1 MKLTGSSKMMGLL
14 MEGNKPSVSTYLR
27 YVEYYGIQDMLDDL
41 FERSKS
47 DAMKAVPLYER
58 IISRENILLA
68 YRVIKRNTGSK
79 TVGTDG
85 ITIDDYKPANTE
97 LFVAYIRGVLSKY
110 KPQKVRR
117 VYIPKS
123 NGRKRPL
130 GIPTMRDRIIQQ
142 MFLQILEPI
151 CEAKF
156 YNHSYGFRPNRSAKH
171 AMARCKFLTRKN
183 FHYVVDIDIK
193 GFFDNVNH
201 NKLIKQLYTIGIKDK
216 RVLAIL
222 AKMLKAPIEG
232 EGIPQKGTPQGG
244 ILSPLLSNVVLNE
257 LDWWIANQWEFMKT
271 KETYHPASKLR
282 SLKRKTKLKEMFIVR
297 YADDFKIFTKD
308 QPSAVRIYHGV
319 KGYLN
324 HHLSLDISPEKS
336 KITNLRKRK
345 SEFLGFSLKAVK
357 KRKTYVANTHVTT
370 AKKKQIVENLRK
382 HLRDIQKNP
391 IQKSVYRYN
400 AYLLGTKNYFQSAT
414 HVNQDFHEIAYR
426 LMQTFRNRLK
436 YAGKYGPPIKANATY
451 KRLHKNNY
459 KTYNIAGAYLYPI
472 ADVQTRND
480 MCFSQ
485 DICFYTKEGR
495 EKIYSYL
502 LPNIR
507 TEISKMVT
515 YTSDGHNIEYAD
527 NRISKYSMQKGLC
540 AVTGTFL
547 KAEEVHCHHKVPKYL
562 GGKDS
567 FDNLVVVH
575 KWVHVLIHAVS
586 KDTIN
591 NYLKILQLNG
601 NQLEKMKYYRELCN
615 LVDLEEIM

>member
-1 MKLTGSSKMMGLL
+1 M
-14 MEGNKPSVSTYLR
+14 STYLR
-27 YVEYYGIQDMLDDL
+27 YVEYYGMQEVLDDL
-41 FERSKS
+41 YERSKN
-47 DAMKAVPLYER
+47 KATTSVPLYEQ

-68 YRVIKRNTGSK
+68 YRVIKGNTGSK

-85 ITIDDYKPANTE
+85 ITIDDYKLANIE
-97 LFVAYIRGVLSKY
+97 IFVSYIRSVLSNY

-123 NGRKRPL
+123 NGKKRPL

-151 CEAKF
+151 CEAQF
-156 YNHSYGFRPNRSAKH
+156 YNHSYGFRPNRSTKH

-222 AKMLKAPIEG
+222 AKMLKATIEG
-232 EGIPQKGTPQGG
+232 EGIPKKGTPQGG

-257 LDWWIANQWEFMKT
+257 LDWWIANQWEFLKT
-271 KETYHPASKLR
+271 KENYHPAARLK
-282 SLKRKTKLKEMFIVR
+282 SLKRKTTLKEMFIVR

-308 QPSAVRIYHGV
+308 HQSAIRIYHGV
-319 KGYLN
+319 KGYLSN
-324 HHLSLDISPEKS
+324 HLSLDISPEKS
-336 KITNLRKRK
+336 KITNLRKRD

-357 KRKTYVANTHVTT
+357 KRKSHVAHTYITKT
-370 AKKKQIVENLRK
+370 KKKQIIENLRK
-382 HLRDIQKNP
+382 LICE
-391 IQKSVYRYN
+391 IQKSPTQKSAYRYN

-414 HVNQDFHEIAYR
+414 HVNKDFHEIAYR

-436 YAGKYGPPIKANATY
+436 SAGKYGPPTKANATY

-472 ADVQTRND
+472 SDVQTKND

-485 DICFYTKEGR
+485 DICFYTKKGR
-495 EKIYSYL
+495 KKIYSQL
-502 LPNIR
+502 LPNIC
-507 TEISKMVT
+507 TEISKMVM
-515 YTSDGHNIEYAD
+515 YLSDNKNIEYAD
-527 NRISKYSMQKGLC
+527 NRISKYSMQQGLC
-540 AVTGTFL
+540 AVTGAFL
-547 KAEEVHCHHKVPKYL
+547 KAEVVHCHHKIPKHL
-562 GGKDS
+562 GGTDS
-567 FDNLVVVH
+567 FDNLVIIH
-575 KWVHVLIHAVS
+575 KWVHILIHAVS
-586 KDTIN
+586 KETIN
-591 NYLKILQLNG
+591 NYLEILQLNG
-601 NQLEKMKYYRELCN
+601 KQLTKIKHYRELCN
-615 LVDLEEIM
+615 LVDLEEMI

>member
-1 MKLTGSSKMMGLL
+1 M
-14 MEGNKPSVSTYLR
+14 STYLR
-27 YVEYYGIQDMLDDL
+27 YVEYYGRQETLDDL
-41 FERSKS
+41 FERSRN
-47 DAMKAVPLYER
+47 KATIFIPLYEQ

-68 YRVIKRNTGSK
+68 YRVIKGNTGSK

-85 ITIDDYKPANTE
+85 IMIDDYKIENIE
-97 LFVAYIRGVLSKY
+97 IFISYIRNVLSDY

-117 VYIPKS
+117 VFIPKG
-123 NGRKRPL
+123 NGQKRPL

-151 CEAKF
+151 CEARF

-201 NKLIKQLYTIGIKDK
+201 NKLIKQLYTIGVKDK
-216 RVLAIL
+216 RVLAII

-232 EGIPQKGTPQGG
+232 EGVPQKGTPQGG

-271 KETYHPASKLR
+271 KENYHPASRLR

-297 YADDFKIFTKD
+297 YADDFKIFTKNH
-308 QPSAVRIYHGV
+308 QSAIRIFHGV

-324 HHLSLDISPEKS
+324 NHLTLDISPEKS

-345 SEFLGFSLKAVK
+345 SEFLGFSLKAIK
-357 KRKTYVANTHVTT
+357 KRNSYVAHTYITKT
-370 AKKKQIVENLRK
+370 KKRQISEKLRNL
-382 HLRDIQKNP
+382 LCEIQKTP
-391 IQKSVYRYN
+391 IQKSVYKYN
-400 AYLLGTKNYFQSAT
+400 SYLLGTKNYFQSAT
-414 HVNQDFHEIAYR
+414 HVNKDFHEIAYR
-426 LMQTFRNRLK
+426 LAQTFRNRLK
-436 YAGKYGPPIKANATY
+436 SVGKYGPPTKANATY

-472 ADVQTRND
+472 SDVQTKND

-485 DICFYTKEGR
+485 DICFYTEKGR
-495 EKIYSYL
+495 EKIYNQL
-502 LPNIR
+502 APNIL
-507 TEISKMVT
+507 TEISKMVNHV
-515 YTSDGHNIEYAD
+515 SDTLNIEYAD
-527 NRISKYSMQKGLC
+527 NRISKYSMQQGLC
-540 AVTGTFL
+540 AVTGVFL
-547 KAEEVHCHHKVPKYL
+547 KSDEVHCHHKTPKCL

-567 FDNLVVVH
+567 FDNLVIVH
-575 KWVHVLIHAVS
+575 KWVHILIHANS

-591 NYLKILQLNG
+591 KYLDILQLNG
-601 NQLEKMKYYRELCN
+601 KQLTKINYYRELCN
-615 LVDLEEIM
+615 LVDLEEII

>member
-1 MKLTGSSKMMGLL
+1 MQ
-14 MEGNKPSVSTYLR
+14 EV
-27 YVEYYGIQDMLDDL
+27 LDDL
-41 FERSKS
+41 FERSKN
-47 DAMKAVPLYER
+47 KATTSVPLYEQ

-68 YRVIKRNTGSK
+68 YRVIKGNTGSK

-85 ITIDDYKPANTE
+85 ITIDDYKLANIE
-97 LFVAYIRGVLSKY
+97 MFVSYIRSVLSDY

-123 NGRKRPL
+123 NGKKRPL

-151 CEAKF
+151 CEAQF
-156 YNHSYGFRPNRSAKH
+156 YNHSYGFRPNRSTKH

-183 FHYVVDIDIK
+183 FHYVVDVDIK

-222 AKMLKAPIEG
+222 AKMLKATIEG
-232 EGIPQKGTPQGG
+232 EGIPRKGTPQGG

-257 LDWWIANQWEFMKT
+257 LDWWIANQWEFLKT
-271 KETYHPASKLR
+271 KENYHPAARLK
-282 SLKRKTKLKEMFIVR
+282 SLKRKTTLKEMFIVR

-308 QPSAVRIYHGV
+308 HQSAIRIYHGV
-319 KGYLN
+319 KGYLSN
-324 HHLSLDISPEKS
+324 HLSLDISPEKS
-336 KITNLRKRK
+336 KITNLRKRD

-357 KRKTYVANTHVTT
+357 KRKSHVAHTYITKT
-370 AKKKQIVENLRK
+370 KKKQIIENLRK
-382 HLRDIQKNP
+382 LICE
-391 IQKSVYRYN
+391 IQKSPTQKSAYRYN

-414 HVNQDFHEIAYR
+414 HVNKDFHEIAYR

-436 YAGKYGPPIKANATY
+436 SAGKYGPPTKANETY

-472 ADVQTRND
+472 SDVQTKND

-485 DICFYTKEGR
+485 DLCFYTENGR
-495 EKIYSYL
+495 GKIYSH
-502 LPNIR
+502 LPTNIR
-507 TEISKMVT
+507 TEISRMVT
-515 YTSDGHNIEYAD
+515 RISDNKNMEYAD

-540 AVTGTFL
+540 AVTGAFL
-547 KAEEVHCHHKVPKYL
+547 KADEVHCHHKIPKYL

-567 FDNLVVVH
+567 FDNLVIVH

-591 NYLKILQLNG
+591 NYLEILQLNG
-601 NQLEKMKYYRELCN
+601 KQLTKIKYYRELCN
-615 LVDLEEIM
+615 LVDLKEIK

>member
-1 MKLTGSSKMMGLL
+1 MQ
-14 MEGNKPSVSTYLR
+14 EV
-27 YVEYYGIQDMLDDL
+27 LDDL
-41 FERSKS
+41 FERSKN
-47 DAMKAVPLYER
+47 KATTSVPLYEQ

-68 YRVIKRNTGSK
+68 YRVIKGNTGSK

-85 ITIDDYKPANTE
+85 ITIDDYKLANIE
-97 LFVAYIRGVLSKY
+97 MFVSYIRSVLSDY

-123 NGRKRPL
+123 NGKKRPL

-151 CEAKF
+151 CEAQF
-156 YNHSYGFRPNRSAKH
+156 YNHSYGFRPNRSTKH

-183 FHYVVDIDIK
+183 FHYVVDVDIK

-222 AKMLKAPIEG
+222 AKMLKATIEG
-232 EGIPQKGTPQGG
+232 EGIPKKGTPQGG

-271 KETYHPASKLR
+271 KENYHPAARLK
-282 SLKRKTKLKEMFIVR
+282 SLKRKTTLKEMFIVR

-308 QPSAVRIYHGV
+308 HQSAIRIYHGV
-319 KGYLN
+319 KGYLSN
-324 HHLSLDISPEKS
+324 HLSLDISPEKS
-336 KITNLRKRK
+336 KITNLRKRD

-357 KRKTYVANTHVTT
+357 KRKSHVAHTYITKT
-370 AKKKQIVENLRK
+370 KKKQIIEKLRK
-382 HLRDIQKNP
+382 LICE
-391 IQKSVYRYN
+391 IQKSPTQKSAYRYN

-414 HVNQDFHEIAYR
+414 HVNKDFHEIAYR

-436 YAGKYGPPIKANATY
+436 SVGKYGPPTKANETY

-472 ADVQTRND
+472 SDVQTKND

-485 DICFYTKEGR
+485 DICFYTKNGR
-495 EKIYSYL
+495 GKIYSHL
-502 LPNIR
+502 PPNIR
-507 TEISKMVT
+507 TEISRMVT
-515 YTSDGHNIEYAD
+515 RISDNKNMEYAD

-540 AVTGTFL
+540 AVTGAFL
-547 KAEEVHCHHKVPKYL
+547 KADEVHCHHKIPKYL

-567 FDNLVVVH
+567 FDNLVIVH

-591 NYLKILQLNG
+591 NYLEILQLNG
-601 NQLEKMKYYRELCN
+601 KQLTKIKYYRELCN
-615 LVDLEEIM
+615 LVDLKEIK